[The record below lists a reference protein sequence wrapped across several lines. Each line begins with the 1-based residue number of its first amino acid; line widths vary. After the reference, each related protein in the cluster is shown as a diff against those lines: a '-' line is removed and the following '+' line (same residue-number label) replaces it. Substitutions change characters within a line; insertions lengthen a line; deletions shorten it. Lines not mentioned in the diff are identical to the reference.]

1 MENLLAHS
9 FDYLSSYE
17 PSKIRKGLRQVE
29 GLLAQICL
37 SKPKSTSDRRRSYL
51 ATESHPVPKA
61 LSELRDDPAFREFFK
76 IQDGFQWNGA
86 FLNFDADFDLMG
98 PSRSCY
104 EISRRNIQISTT
116 NKQTADTVAMRLVS
130 CLEHLLGRGSN
141 GTNDM
146 LIVCTLDLI
155 QGALLL
161 HPPSR
166 TLFAREI
173 YMNLLLDLLDPIN
186 CPAIQSATLLTLVTA
201 LLDCPANTRTFE
213 DLDGLLTVTSL
224 FKQRATSRE
233 VKLKLVEFLYFYLMP
248 ETPILGRGAS
258 VSPPPGLQRSPSKI
272 SNRPMSQSSQTSTGG
287 AKMNRDTRTTD
298 EKQALLGRYLNNVE
312 DLVEDLKET
321 APFGA
326 TVY

>member
-1 MENLLAHS
+1 MEALLAHS

-37 SKPKSTSDRRRSYL
+37 SKPKPVSDRRPRSPD
-51 ATESHPVPKA
+51 TQPVPKTLA
-61 LSELRDDPAFREFFK
+61 NLRDDPAFREFSK
-76 IQDGFQWNGA
+76 LQESFQWN
-86 FLNFDADFDLMG
+86 
-98 PSRSCY
+98 
-104 EISRRNIQISTT
+104 I
-116 NKQTADTVAMRLVS
+116 AMRLVS

-155 QGALLL
+155 QGSLLL
-161 HPPSR
+161 HRGSR

-186 CPAIQSATLLTLVTA
+186 CPAVQSATLLTLVTA
-201 LLDCPANTRTFE
+201 LLDCPSNTRTFE

-248 ETPILGRGAS
+248 ETLTSAPMS
-258 VSPPPGLQRSPSKI
+258 SPLGLQRSPSKL
-272 SNRPMSQSSQTSTGG
+272 SSVPFSRSAHSAAASAASKT
-287 AKMNRDTRTTD
+287 NRDTRTTD

>member
-1 MENLLAHS
+1 MEALLAHS

-17 PSKIRKGLRQVE
+17 PSKVRKGLRQVE

-37 SKPKSTSDRRRSYL
+37 SKTKRPASDKRRSL
-51 ATESHPVPKA
+51 LSFGAPQPVPKSLA
-61 LSELRDDPAFREFFK
+61 ELRDDPAFREFFK
-76 IQDGFQWNGA
+76 LQEGFQWN
-86 FLNFDADFDLMG
+86 
-98 PSRSCY
+98 
-104 EISRRNIQISTT
+104 
-116 NKQTADTVAMRLVS
+116 VAMRLVT

-141 GTNDM
+141 GTNDL
-146 LIVCTLDLI
+146 LIVSTLDLI
-155 QGALLL
+155 QGVLLL

-201 LLDCPANTRTFE
+201 LLDHPANTRTFE
-213 DLDGLLTVTSL
+213 ELDGLLTVTSL

-248 ETPILGRGAS
+248 ETPMIPTSAASAPNTAVLGH
-258 VSPPPGLQRSPSKI
+258 QRSPSKL
-272 SNRPMSQSSQTSTGG
+272 SVSPVSRSVNVPGAHSGG
-287 AKMNRDTRTTD
+287 KAHRDTRTTD

>member
-1 MENLLAHS
+1 
-9 FDYLSSYE
+9 
-17 PSKIRKGLRQVE
+17 
-29 GLLAQICL
+29 
-37 SKPKSTSDRRRSYL
+37 
-51 ATESHPVPKA
+51 
-61 LSELRDDPAFREFFK
+61 
-76 IQDGFQWNGA
+76 
-86 FLNFDADFDLMG
+86 
-98 PSRSCY
+98 
-104 EISRRNIQISTT
+104 
-116 NKQTADTVAMRLVS
+116 MRLVS

-146 LIVCTLDLI
+146 LIVCALDLI

-161 HPPSR
+161 HRGSR

-186 CPAIQSATLLTLVTA
+186 CPAVQSATLLTLVTA
-201 LLDCPANTRTFE
+201 LLDCPSNTRTFE

-248 ETPILGRGAS
+248 EAMTPAPM
-258 VSPPPGLQRSPSKI
+258 SPPPGLQRSPSKL
-272 SNRPMSQSSQTSTGG
+272 SSAPFSRSAHSAAANAASKT
-287 AKMNRDTRTTD
+287 NRDIRTTD

>member
-1 MENLLAHS
+1 MEALLAHS

-17 PSKIRKGLRQVE
+17 PSKVRKGLRQVE

-37 SKPKSTSDRRRSYL
+37 SKSKQPVSDKRRSLLSFGGPQLVPKS
-51 ATESHPVPKA
+51 
-61 LSELRDDPAFREFFK
+61 LSELKDDLAFREFFK
-76 IQDGFQWNGA
+76 LQEGFQWNVG
-86 FLNFDADFDLMG
+86 
-98 PSRSCY
+98 
-104 EISRRNIQISTT
+104 
-116 NKQTADTVAMRLVS
+116 MRLVI

-141 GTNDM
+141 GTNDL
-146 LIVCTLDLI
+146 LILATLDLI

-166 TLFAREI
+166 TLFGREI

-201 LLDCPANTRTFE
+201 LLDHPANTRTFE
-213 DLDGLLTVTSL
+213 ELDGLLTVTSL
-224 FKQRATSRE
+224 FKQRGTSRE

-248 ETPILGRGAS
+248 ETPSRPGTPGT
-258 VSPPPGLQRSPSKI
+258 PPGLQRNPSKMSRSSHSPSGHRN
-272 SNRPMSQSSQTSTGG
+272 SRGP
-287 AKMNRDTRTTD
+287 RDTRTTD

-326 TVY
+326 TVC

>member
-1 MENLLAHS
+1 MEALLAHS

-37 SKPKSTSDRRRSYL
+37 SKPKPVSDRRSRSPE
-51 ATESHPVPKA
+51 TQPVPKT
-61 LSELRDDPAFREFFK
+61 LSDLRDDPAFREFSK
-76 IQDGFQWNGA
+76 LQESFQWN
-86 FLNFDADFDLMG
+86 
-98 PSRSCY
+98 
-104 EISRRNIQISTT
+104 I
-116 NKQTADTVAMRLVS
+116 AMRLVS

-161 HPPSR
+161 HRGSR

-186 CPAIQSATLLTLVTA
+186 CPAVQSATLLTLVTA
-201 LLDCPANTRTFE
+201 LLDCPSNTRTFE

-248 ETPILGRGAS
+248 EAIIPAPMS
-258 VSPPPGLQRSPSKI
+258 SPPGLQRSPSKL
-272 SNRPMSQSSQTSTGG
+272 SSAPFSRSAHSAAASAASKT
-287 AKMNRDTRTTD
+287 NRDTRTTD

>member
-1 MENLLAHS
+1 METLLAHS

-17 PSKIRKGLRQVE
+17 PSKVRKGLRQVE

-37 SKPKSTSDRRRSYL
+37 SKSKQPVSEKRRSL
-51 ATESHPVPKA
+51 LSFGTPQPEPKT
-61 LSELRDDPAFREFFK
+61 LSDLKDDPAFREFFK
-76 IQDGFQWNGA
+76 LQEGFQWN
-86 FLNFDADFDLMG
+86 
-98 PSRSCY
+98 
-104 EISRRNIQISTT
+104 
-116 NKQTADTVAMRLVS
+116 VAMRLVT
-130 CLEHLLGRGSN
+130 CLEHLLGRGRT
-141 GTNDM
+141 GTNDL
-146 LIVCTLDLI
+146 LILSTLDLI
-155 QGALLL
+155 QGVLLL

-201 LLDCPANTRTFE
+201 LLDHPANTRTFE
-213 DLDGLLTVTSL
+213 ELDGLLTVTSL

-248 ETPILGRGAS
+248 ETPTYPVGAS
-258 VSPPPGLQRSPSKI
+258 APNTAVCGLQRSPSKL
-272 SNRPMSQSSQTSTGG
+272 GG
-287 AKMNRDTRTTD
+287 SPYSRSLNVAGPGHGGKGHGDTRKTE

>member
-1 MENLLAHS
+1 MEALLAHS

-37 SKPKSTSDRRRSYL
+37 SKPKPVSDRRSRSPDIQ
-51 ATESHPVPKA
+51 PVSKT
-61 LSELRDDPAFREFFK
+61 LSDLRDDPAFREFSK
-76 IQDGFQWNGA
+76 LQESFQWN
-86 FLNFDADFDLMG
+86 
-98 PSRSCY
+98 
-104 EISRRNIQISTT
+104 I
-116 NKQTADTVAMRLVS
+116 AMRLVS

-155 QGALLL
+155 QGSLLL
-161 HPPSR
+161 HRGSR

-186 CPAIQSATLLTLVTA
+186 CPAVQSATLLTLVTA
-201 LLDCPANTRTFE
+201 LLDCPSNTRTFE

-248 ETPILGRGAS
+248 ETVTPAPMS
-258 VSPPPGLQRSPSKI
+258 SPPGLPRSPSKL
-272 SNRPMSQSSQTSTGG
+272 SNVPFSRSAHSAAANAASKT
-287 AKMNRDTRTTD
+287 NRDTRTTD

>member
-51 ATESHPVPKA
+51 ATESQPVPKA
-61 LSELRDDPAFREFFK
+61 LSELHDDPAFREFFK
-76 IQDGFQWNGA
+76 IQDGFQWN
-86 FLNFDADFDLMG
+86 
-98 PSRSCY
+98 
-104 EISRRNIQISTT
+104 
-116 NKQTADTVAMRLVS
+116 VAMRLVS

-272 SNRPMSQSSQTSTGG
+272 SNRPMSQSSHTSAGG
-287 AKMNRDTRTTD
+287 AKMLRDTRTTD

>member
-1 MENLLAHS
+1 MEALLAHS

-17 PSKIRKGLRQVE
+17 TSKIRKGLRQVE

-37 SKPKSTSDRRRSYL
+37 SRSRQTAGDRQERSL
-51 ATESHPVPKA
+51 SPFGSSQPLPKA
-61 LSELRDDPAFREFFK
+61 LSELKDDPAFREFFK
-76 IQDGFQWNGA
+76 LQEGFQWN
-86 FLNFDADFDLMG
+86 
-98 PSRSCY
+98 
-104 EISRRNIQISTT
+104 
-116 NKQTADTVAMRLVS
+116 VAMRLIT
-130 CLEHLLGRGSN
+130 CLDNLLGRGSN
-141 GTNDM
+141 GANDL
-146 LIVCTLDLI
+146 LIISTLDLI
-155 QGALLL
+155 QGVLLL

-166 TLFAREI
+166 SLFSREV

-186 CPAIQSATLLTLVTA
+186 CPAVQSTTLLVLVTA
-201 LLDCPANTRTFE
+201 LLDNPANTRTFE
-213 DLDGLLTVTSL
+213 ALDGLLTVTSL

-248 ETPILGRGAS
+248 EIPIPPAGAGAS
-258 VSPPPGLQRSPSKI
+258 APNTAVCGPHRSPSKLAAGPF
-272 SNRPMSQSSQTSTGG
+272 SRSVNMPAGG
-287 AKMNRDTRTTD
+287 NGGKLPRDTRTTD

>member
-1 MENLLAHS
+1 METLLAHS

-17 PSKIRKGLRQVE
+17 PSKVRKGLRQVE

-37 SKPKSTSDRRRSYL
+37 SKSKQPVSDKRRSL
-51 ATESHPVPKA
+51 LSFGAPQPAPKA
-61 LSELRDDPAFREFFK
+61 LSELKDDPAFREFFK
-76 IQDGFQWNGA
+76 LQEGFQWN
-86 FLNFDADFDLMG
+86 
-98 PSRSCY
+98 
-104 EISRRNIQISTT
+104 
-116 NKQTADTVAMRLVS
+116 VAMRLVT

-141 GTNDM
+141 GTNDL
-146 LIVCTLDLI
+146 LIISTLDLI

-173 YMNLLLDLLDPIN
+173 YMNILLDLLDPIN

-201 LLDCPANTRTFE
+201 LLDHPANTRTFE
-213 DLDGLLTVTSL
+213 ELDGLLTVTSL

-248 ETPILGRGAS
+248 ETPMTA
-258 VSPPPGLQRSPSKI
+258 VSAPNTGLQRSPSKL
-272 SNRPMSQSSQTSTGG
+272 GG
-287 AKMNRDTRTTD
+287 PVSKSVNVPGGPHGPRGSRDTRTTD
-298 EKQALLGRYLNNVE
+298 EKQTLLGRYLNNVE

>member
-1 MENLLAHS
+1 METLLAHS

-17 PSKIRKGLRQVE
+17 TGKIRKGLRQVE

-37 SKPKSTSDRRRSYL
+37 SKSKLKPDRRKSYL
-51 ATESHPVPKA
+51 ATEEQPVPKG

-76 IQDGFQWNGA
+76 LQEGFQWN
-86 FLNFDADFDLMG
+86 
-98 PSRSCY
+98 
-104 EISRRNIQISTT
+104 
-116 NKQTADTVAMRLVS
+116 VAMRLVS
-130 CLEHLLGRGSN
+130 CLERLLGRGTS
-141 GTNDM
+141 GTNDI

-201 LLDCPANTRTFE
+201 LIDCPVNTRTFE

-248 ETPILGRGAS
+248 ETPILSPNTGIGANS
-258 VSPPPGLQRSPSKI
+258 SAIASPTALQRIPSKMP
-272 SNRPMSQSSQTSTGG
+272 SRPQSSHTNASGPTS
-287 AKMNRDTRTTD
+287 KVLRDTRTTD

>member
-1 MENLLAHS
+1 
-9 FDYLSSYE
+9 
-17 PSKIRKGLRQVE
+17 
-29 GLLAQICL
+29 
-37 SKPKSTSDRRRSYL
+37 
-51 ATESHPVPKA
+51 
-61 LSELRDDPAFREFFK
+61 
-76 IQDGFQWNGA
+76 
-86 FLNFDADFDLMG
+86 
-98 PSRSCY
+98 
-104 EISRRNIQISTT
+104 
-116 NKQTADTVAMRLVS
+116 MRLVT

-141 GTNDM
+141 GTNDL
-146 LIVCTLDLI
+146 LIISTLDLI

-173 YMNLLLDLLDPIN
+173 YMNILLDLLDPIN

-201 LLDCPANTRTFE
+201 LLDHPANTRTFE
-213 DLDGLLTVTSL
+213 ELDGLLTVTSL

-248 ETPILGRGAS
+248 ETPMTA
-258 VSPPPGLQRSPSKI
+258 VSAPNTGLQRSPSKL
-272 SNRPMSQSSQTSTGG
+272 GG
-287 AKMNRDTRTTD
+287 PVSRSVNVPGGPHGPRGSRDTRTTD

>member
-1 MENLLAHS
+1 M
-9 FDYLSSYE
+9 
-17 PSKIRKGLRQVE
+17 
-29 GLLAQICL
+29 
-37 SKPKSTSDRRRSYL
+37 
-51 ATESHPVPKA
+51 
-61 LSELRDDPAFREFFK
+61 FFY
-76 IQDGFQWNGA
+76 A
-86 FLNFDADFDLMG
+86 
-98 PSRSCY
+98 
-104 EISRRNIQISTT
+104 
-116 NKQTADTVAMRLVS
+116 VAMRLVS

-248 ETPILGRGAS
+248 ETPILGPA
-258 VSPPPGLQRSPSKI
+258 SPPALQRSPSKI
-272 SNRPMSQSSQTSTGG
+272 SSRPMSQSSHTSSGPG
-287 AKMNRDTRTTD
+287 KMIRDTRTTD